1 MTFSDFLYRALHG
14 TPSPEEQAR
23 IAGETAEAV
32 RKAGGSEIQANSAAN
47 EINGFFK
54 KYWPASNG
62 AGIGMGV
69 VIAVGAVV
77 LIALTG
83 DGKRGNTAVGVAA
96 IGGIGLLW
104 YMAARENPAG
114 GSELPDLR
122 GLPGV
127 PVPEGLLV
135 YEGQPTV
142 SAYDTAEE
150 DEGETE

>member
-1 MTFSDFLYRALHG
+1 
-14 TPSPEEQAR
+14 
-23 IAGETAEAV
+23 
-32 RKAGGSEIQANSAAN
+32 
-47 EINGFFK
+47 
-54 KYWPASNG
+54 
-62 AGIGMGV
+62 
-69 VIAVGAVV
+69 
-77 LIALTG
+77 
-83 DGKRGNTAVGVAA
+83 
-96 IGGIGLLW
+96 
-104 YMAARENPAG
+104 MAARENPAG